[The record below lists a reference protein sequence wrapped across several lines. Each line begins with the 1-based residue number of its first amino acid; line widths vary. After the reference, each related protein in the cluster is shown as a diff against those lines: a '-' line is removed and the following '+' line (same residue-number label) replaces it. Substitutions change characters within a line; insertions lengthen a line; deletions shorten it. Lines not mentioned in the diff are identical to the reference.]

1 MSRRAIDL
9 VTALR
14 AAAEYLPIAP
24 TNDLTKTHILSGIDA
39 LPDVTKKQVKELLAA
54 LVAQVK

>member
-24 TNDLTKTHILSGIDA
+24 KGDLTKTHILSGIDA
-39 LPDVTKKQVKELLAA
+39 LPDVTKQQVKQLLAT
-54 LVAQVK
+54 LVDEVK

>member
-14 AAAEYLPIAP
+14 AAAEYLPIAR